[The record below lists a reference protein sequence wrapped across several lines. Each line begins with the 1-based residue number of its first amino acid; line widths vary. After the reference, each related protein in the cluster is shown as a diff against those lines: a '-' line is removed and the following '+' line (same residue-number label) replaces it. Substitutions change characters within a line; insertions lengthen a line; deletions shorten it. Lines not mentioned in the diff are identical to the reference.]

1 MRRPPPSIKV
11 RALQWLAQ
19 REHSRTE
26 LRDKLLRLFYRP
38 SVAPGELAADGDEFD
53 PDELD
58 AEAPN
63 PEVKLTPAA
72 DQVDALLDW
81 LTAQGY
87 LSEARFIES
96 RVHARQSR
104 FGNLRI
110 RQELK
115 RHDATLDADAQQA
128 LAASE
133 YERARVVW
141 GKKFG
146 QPAPDATGRVRQMRF
161 LTGRGFTPE
170 VVRRVM
176 RAASAGELPLAD
188 QLVDDHP

>member
-26 LRDKLLRLFYRP
+26 LRDKLLRLLNRP
-38 SVAPGELAADGDEFD
+38 DAAPGQTAVAGDVIDADE
-53 PDELD
+53 
-58 AEAPN
+58 PN
-63 PEVKLTPAA
+63 PAVELTPAA

-81 LTAQGY
+81 LAAQGY

-115 RHDATLDADAQQA
+115 RHDATLGAEAQQA

-146 QPAPDATGRVRQMRF
+146 QPALDATGRVRQMRF

-176 RAASAGELPLAD
+176 RAAGAAELPPAD
-188 QLVDDHP
+188 QLLHDHP